1 MQYDHAQGGIAA
13 AIDTLDSFEA
23 HIEDTYQAGAG
34 LGKRKVISE
43 IISSGPK
50 LIQYLIDLGTEFYAE
65 RSELRYLP
73 GKFISYYGKEVI
85 PVGELPTQLI
95 LPAIKLWKH

>member
-1 MQYDHAQGGIAA
+1 MAMIYEYDYLVIGSGIAGLVYALQVSKYGKVAVVTKSSINDCNTDHAQGGIAA

-50 LIQYLIDLGTEFYAE
+50 LIQY
-65 RSELRYLP
+65 
-73 GKFISYYGKEVI
+73 
-85 PVGELPTQLI
+85 
-95 LPAIKLWKH
+95 